1 LKATNRRG
9 FPLGHQ
15 SVTFGYTRARFG
27 RKYGEL
33 FDLSNYSIKYPEIY
47 NELLRIGNIYCPF
60 KFTSIHI
67 NKNVVCP
74 KHIDNKNVG
83 KSMLVSFGD
92 YTGCKIIIDKIEYD
106 ADCNPVIFDG
116 SKIEHWNTDDLE
128 GTKYSLVF
136 FNSIGTNGS
145 SKTSFDESGTRR
157 VENPRNISIR

>member
-1 LKATNRRG
+1 MLEDIYIARRHKATNRRG

-15 SVTFGYTRARFG
+15 AVTFGYTRARFR
-27 RKYGEL
+27 RKNGNL
-33 FDLSNYSIKYPEIY
+33 IDLSNYSIKYPEIY

-74 KHIDNKNVG
+74 KHIDSKNVG

-92 YTGCKIIIDKIEYD
+92 YTGCKLMIEDVEYD
-106 ADCNPVIFDG
+106 ANCSPIIFDG
-116 SKIEHWNTDDLE
+116 SKLEHWNTDDLE

-136 FNSIGTNGS
+136 YNT
-145 SKTSFDESGTRR
+145 DM
-157 VENPRNISIR
+157 